1 MINLLFKSLVNFQG
15 CFTQQLIQEEKN
27 VEVAKQ
33 SLIFKLSSIKKRI
46 IKSLIIK
53 FTNLIKYQQMIMKT
67 KHVVSLVKF
76 HQSLP
81 KILEYQNLIS
91 LLFSVMEKKEKLKV
105 IIKYLREKLK
115 SQNLIVKYNS

>member
-1 MINLLFKSLVNFQG
+1 MINLLFKSLVNFQE
-15 CFTQQLIQEEKN
+15 CCTQQLIQEKKN

-53 FTNLIKYQQMIMKT
+53 FTNLSIYPKTIMKT
-67 KHVVSLVKF
+67 KHAVSLVKF

-91 LLFSVMEKKEKLKV
+91 LLFSAMEKKEKLKV

-115 SQNLIVKYNS
+115 SLNLIVKYNS

>member
-33 SLIFKLSSIKKRI
+33 SLIFKLNSIKKRI

-53 FTNLIKYQQMIMKT
+53 FTNLIKYPQTIMKT

-105 IIKYLREKLK
+105 IIKYLQEKLK
-115 SQNLIVKYNS
+115 LQNLIVKYNS

>member
-1 MINLLFKSLVNFQG
+1 MINLLFKNLVNFQG
-15 CFTQQLIQEEKN
+15 CCTQQLIQEEKN

-33 SLIFKLSSIKKRI
+33 SLIFKLNSIKKRI

-53 FTNLIKYQQMIMKT
+53 FTNLIKYPQMIMKT

-91 LLFSVMEKKEKLKV
+91 LQFSVMEKKEKLKV
-105 IIKYLREKLK
+105 IIKYLQEKLK
-115 SQNLIVKYNS
+115 LQNLIVKYNS

>member
-1 MINLLFKSLVNFQG
+1 MINLLFKSLVNFQE
-15 CFTQQLIQEEKN
+15 CCTQQLIQVEKN

-53 FTNLIKYQQMIMKT
+53 FTNLIKYPQTIMKT
-67 KHVVSLVKF
+67 IHAVSLVKF

-91 LLFSVMEKKEKLKV
+91 LLFSATEKKEKLKV

-115 SQNLIVKYNS
+115 SLNLIVKYNS